1 MPLYEYHCEPC
12 DEKFEVLRAMSRGDD
27 PATCPTCGGEG
38 RRVLSV
44 FAAITV
50 GGSDSAPLPLPGG
63 GGMSCG
69 GGCTCH

>member
-12 DEKFEVLRAMSRGDD
+12 DEKFEVLRAMSRGND

-50 GGSDSAPLPLPGG
+50 GGSDSAPMPLAGG
-63 GGMSCG
+63 GGVSCG